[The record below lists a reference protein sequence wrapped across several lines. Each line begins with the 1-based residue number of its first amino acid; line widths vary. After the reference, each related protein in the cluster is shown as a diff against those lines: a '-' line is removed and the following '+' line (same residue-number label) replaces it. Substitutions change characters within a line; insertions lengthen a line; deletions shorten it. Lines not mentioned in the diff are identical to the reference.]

1 MAIYQAPVRD
11 AQFVLHEVLRVQD
24 ATDVAGYEDLTDDM
38 TTAILGEAGKIA
50 SEVLLPINEIGDK
63 QGCTLENGVVRTPDG
78 YKEAY
83 QAQCEGGWPGIDL
96 PEEYGGQGMPYLI
109 NAVVGEFA
117 SSAAMAFSMYQGL
130 THGAIKA
137 IEGFGSEEQKNIYL
151 PKMVSGAWTGTMNL
165 TEPHCGTD
173 LGLLRSKAEPN
184 GDGSFKVSGQKI
196 FISSGEHDMSENIV
210 HLVLAKIP
218 GGPEGVKG
226 ISLFVVPKFI
236 PNDDGSLG
244 NRNTLSCGK
253 LEEKMGI
260 HGNSTCVMN
269 YDEATGWLIGEEHKG
284 LRAMFLMMNEARLL
298 VGMQGLSQASIAYQ
312 NAVEYATDRLQGRA
326 LDGAKFPDQ
335 KADPLIV
342 HPDVRRMLM
351 DAKSFVEGGRAFYY
365 WASTLID
372 EEGKHSDEKTRDEAG
387 LLIALLTPV
396 VKGFLTDKGFE
407 TAVNMQQ
414 VFGGHGY
421 TEDWSQSQYVRDA
434 RIAMIY
440 EGANGIQALDLIGR
454 KLPQKGGAG
463 MQTFFGMVKDFC
475 KENGEDETMAEFCD
489 PLKDASKE
497 LQEAVM
503 WFMQHGMKDPNEAAA
518 GSTDFLHLFGYT
530 AIGYMW
536 AKMAKTAQEA
546 LAGNAD
552 DPAFYEAKI
561 ATARYYMER
570 VMPMTATHLAR
581 IKAGGGSMMAL
592 DAASF

>member
-1 MAIYQAPVRD
+1 MAIFQAPTKDV
-11 AQFVLHEVLRVQD
+11 QFILHEVLRIHERSD
-24 ATDVAGYEDLTDDM
+24 IEGYADLTDDM
-38 TTAILGEAGKIA
+38 TGAIFEEAGKIA
-50 SEVLLPINEIGDK
+50 SEVLLPINETGDK
-63 QGCTLENGVVRTPDG
+63 QGCVLENGVVRTPDG
-78 YKEAY
+78 FKEAY
-83 QAQCEGGWPGIDL
+83 TAMCEGGWPGIDCN
-96 PEEYGGQGMPYLI
+96 PEYGGQGMPYI
-109 NAVVGEFA
+109 VHAVTGEFS

-137 IEGFGSEEQKNIYL
+137 IEGFGSDAQKDLYL
-151 PKMVSGAWTGTMNL
+151 PKMISGSWTGTMNL

-173 LGLLRSKAEPN
+173 LGLLRTKAEPQD
-184 GDGSFKVSGQKI
+184 DGSYKISGQKI
-196 FISSGEHDMSENIV
+196 FISAGEHDLSENIV

-226 ISLFVVPKFI
+226 ISLFVVPKFL
-236 PNDDGSLG
+236 PNEDGSLG
-244 NRNTLSCGK
+244 NRNTLACGK

-269 YDEATGWLIGEEHKG
+269 YDESTGWLVGDEHKG

-312 NAVEYATDRLQGRA
+312 NAVEYAKDRMQGRA
-326 LDGAKFPDQ
+326 LDGDKFPDQ
-335 KADPLIV
+335 KADPLMV

-372 EEGKHSDEKTRDEAG
+372 EELHHEDEKVRTQAG

-396 VKGFLTDKGFE
+396 VKGFLTDRGFD
-407 TAVNMQQ
+407 TAVQMQQ

-421 TEDWSQSQYVRDA
+421 TEDWSQSQFVRDA
-434 RIAMIY
+434 RIAQIY
-440 EGANGIQALDLIGR
+440 EGANGVQALDLIGR

-463 MQTFFGMVKDFC
+463 IQAFFALVKDFC
-475 KENGEDETMAEFCD
+475 KENDGDEMSEFVE
-489 PLKDASKE
+489 PVKEASKE

-503 WFMQHGMKDPNEAAA
+503 WFMQHGMKDPNQAAA
-518 GSTDFLHLFGYT
+518 GSTDFLHLFGHA
-530 AIGYMW
+530 AIGFMW
-536 AKMAKTAQEA
+536 AQMAKVAQEA

-561 ATARYYMER
+561 KTARYYMQR
-570 VMPMTATHLAR
+570 VMPATGAHLAR
-581 IKAGGGSMMAL
+581 IKSGSDAVMAL
-592 DAASF
+592 DAEAF